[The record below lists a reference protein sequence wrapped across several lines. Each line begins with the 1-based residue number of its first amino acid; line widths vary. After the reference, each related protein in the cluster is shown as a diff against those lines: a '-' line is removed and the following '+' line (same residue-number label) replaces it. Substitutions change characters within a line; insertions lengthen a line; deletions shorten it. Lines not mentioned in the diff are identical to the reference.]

1 MSVEIARHRFT
12 VEQYERMGEAGIFS
26 EDDRVELIEGEIV
39 EMTPIGSRHAGAVNR
54 LIELLTSTVGR
65 RATVAAQNPI
75 RIGGHS
81 EPQPDLVLLRRR
93 EDFYAARHPEPA
105 DVLLVIEVADTPA
118 GFDRRVKLPLYAR
131 AGIVEAWVLDL
142 DGPAL
147 EVHRSPAA
155 EGYRDVRRPRR
166 GEAVTLAGLPDLSVA
181 VDAVLG

>member
-39 EMTPIGSRHAGAVNR
+39 EMTPIGSRHAAYVDR
-54 LIELLTSTVGR
+54 LNDLLTSTLGR
-65 RATVAAQNPI
+65 RAIVRVQSPI

-93 EDFYAARHPEPA
+93 EDFYAGRHPEPA
-105 DVLLVIEVADTPA
+105 DVLLVVEVADTS
-118 GFDRRVKLPLYAR
+118 GRFDRRVKLPLSAR

-147 EVHRSPAA
+147 EVHRSPAP

-166 GEAVTLAGLPDLSVA
+166 GEAVTFAAVPDLSVA